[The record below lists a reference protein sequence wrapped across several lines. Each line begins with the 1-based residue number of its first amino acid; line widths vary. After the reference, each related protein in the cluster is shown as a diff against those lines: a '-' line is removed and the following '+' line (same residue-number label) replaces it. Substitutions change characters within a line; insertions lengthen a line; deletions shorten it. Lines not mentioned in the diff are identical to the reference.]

1 MAENLVEIDRIAA
14 NPAPATFDN
23 TIAEM
28 DRSGHELDRV
38 ASIYGVYTSTMNDA
52 EVQAVESEME
62 AKLPAF
68 NDRIIQNSRLFARL
82 EAVFAHRSELN
93 LNPDQPRLLCPRDP

>member
-38 ASIYGVYTSTMNDA
+38 ASIYGVYTSAMNDA
-52 EVQAVESEME
+52 QVQAIESDLEP
-62 AKLPAF
+62 KLPAF
-68 NDRIIQNSRLFARL
+68 NERIGQNSRLFPRIDP
-82 EAVFAHRSELN
+82 VHAHRSP
-93 LNPDQPRLLCPRDP
+93 LNPAPQQQRLHWLA